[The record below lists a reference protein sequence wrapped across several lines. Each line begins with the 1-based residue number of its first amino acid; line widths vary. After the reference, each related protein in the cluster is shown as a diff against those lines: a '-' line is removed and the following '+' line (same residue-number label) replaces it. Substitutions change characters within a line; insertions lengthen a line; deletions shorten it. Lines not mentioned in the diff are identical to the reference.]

1 MSKRAIHSLQSR
13 VQDDECQGCVYCDMP
28 FGRMHHEH
36 DHAPVPK
43 ASGGLAVVACCIT
56 CHDLKDRVTFE
67 NWSPEVLAR
76 AVIELSGSGR
86 ILDFGDPGALFAHSL
101 PTAFPPEWPSMSRM
115 ARIVWAKM
123 ARLAYADPLL
133 TPTFT

>member
-13 VQDDECQGCVYCDMP
+13 VQDDDCQGCAYCDMP

-43 ASGGLAVVACCIT
+43 SSGGLTLVPCCIT

-67 NWSPEVLAR
+67 NWPASTLAG
-76 AVIELSGSGR
+76 AVIELSANGR
-86 ILDFGDPGALFAHSL
+86 LLDFSDPSALFAHSL
-101 PTAFPPEWPSMSRM
+101 PTTFPPEWRNMSRM
-115 ARIVWAKM
+115 ARIAWAKM
-123 ARLAYADPLL
+123 ARLAYANPLL
-133 TPTFT
+133 SPTF